1 MSYAYVFVTVPTPSV
16 TLSAPK
22 DQPVGQSLKLK
33 CNITAV
39 RGITS
44 RVDIIWSSD
53 GLELQRTKK
62 VNVTSMTSYSVLYTD
77 SYSIPQL
84 STAEEGKTYE
94 CTVLVISTL
103 PVMAANTVTLNV
115 TGKYNYITPVYSDYC
130 YCE

>member
-1 MSYAYVFVTVPTPSV
+1 MFYVTVPTPSLIV
-16 TLSAPK
+16 TTPK
-22 DQPVGQSLKLK
+22 NQPVGQSLKLK

-77 SYSIPQL
+77 SYNIPQL
-84 STAEEGKTYE
+84 STADEDKTYE
-94 CTVLVISTL
+94 CTILVISTL
-103 PVMAANTVTLNV
+103 PVMATNNVTLNV
-115 TGKYNYITPVYSDYC
+115 TGTYV
-130 YCE
+130 

>member
-1 MSYAYVFVTVPTPSV
+1 M
-16 TLSAPK
+16 
-22 DQPVGQSLKLK
+22 GQSLKLK

-77 SYSIPQL
+77 MYSISQL
-84 STAEEGKTYE
+84 STTDEDKTYE

-103 PVMAANTVTLNV
+103 PVMATNNVTLNV
-115 TGKYNYITPVYSDYC
+115 TGKYNYITPVYT
-130 YCE
+130 

>member
-1 MSYAYVFVTVPTPSV
+1 M
-16 TLSAPK
+16 
-22 DQPVGQSLKLK
+22 GQSLKLK

-53 GLELQRTKK
+53 GLELQRTPK
-62 VNVTSMTSYSVLYTD
+62 VNVTSMTSYSVLYID
-77 SYSIPQL
+77 SYNIPQL
-84 STAEEGKTYE
+84 STADEDKTYE

-103 PVMAANTVTLNV
+103 PVMATNDVTLNV
-115 TGKYNYITPVYSDYC
+115 TGKYNYITPVYNNYC